1 MADRS
6 WRTVACTVVAQ
17 NYLPA
22 ARVLAR
28 SYRQHHPDH
37 DMVIAVIDGPRGAV
51 EEAHALVVG
60 PDWFDV
66 DPDEYLR
73 MATAYSLMELATAV
87 KPFLLRRLRR
97 RAEVVLYLDPDI
109 QVFAPFGEI
118 TDLATAH
125 AVVLTPHTLEPI
137 PRDGMEPGEAVIM
150 GTGIFN
156 LGFVAVGQGSEAFL
170 DYWAERL
177 RHDAIVAPEQ
187 QLFTDQRW
195 VDQVPALFRHHV
207 VRDPGCNVAY
217 WNVWQRPIGQDAA
230 GRWTAGGYPL
240 RFFHFSGYRPEKPW
254 LLTLHCARRPRTV
267 LSEHPTLRELC
278 DGYRRALLAQG
289 YTDRLETVPYGF
301 ARLGDGTPLTR
312 TMRRVF
318 RAGWIEAE
326 RSGQPVP
333 PHPFGEDGGAGFR
346 EWLTSPADVG
356 QAAAGLH
363 RWAMA
368 VWSSRADLQVA
379 LPRPWGDDAAGYRFW
394 CRKSGI
400 AEGELAEWA
409 SPAEPE
415 AVPAPEDAFGVN
427 LLGYLTAELGLGE
440 MGRIVHEALEAAGVP
455 VASVVEE
462 HTVSNRTSLRRPATL
477 GRPRFPVS
485 IVAVNADQT
494 RAVLAA
500 HPEVGQGRYRIGLWA
515 WELEDFPAWLHDA
528 FDLVDE
534 VWTVS
539 EFCREALARYAP
551 VPVRAIPVPVRDP
564 GEPVAR
570 ARRPGDP
577 VRFLFVFDFNSVG
590 QRKNPWGLVEAFRR
604 AFDDDD
610 RSDVRLVIK
619 TINAGRHPDAAERLR
634 SLVAADDR
642 IELLERYL
650 TVGELEEL
658 YARSDC
664 YVSLHRS
671 EGFGLTVAEAMA
683 RGLPTIATDYSA
695 TTELMTAEVGWPV
708 PYRLVAVG
716 AGNQPYHPDARWAEP
731 DLDAAARAMREVADD
746 PAEAARRGRAAREHL
761 LATRTMD
768 AAANWLRDAVEQARQ
783 RWRLPRSVPP
793 PAVGSPLEPLRTARE
808 ALRWRADV
816 AAPSRTPFASA
827 VRRAVLRA
835 IDHYD
840 VHQRRVLS
848 ALADGAEGTAERLAA
863 ETGAL
868 RRDLDNV
875 VGTRLAALQRSVQQ
889 HDEAMRSLERSLG
902 ERLEQLRDVV
912 SALQDSVEEENKR
925 TFDRF
930 LDRDRRCDQI
940 ETDLGQARRDVGA
953 AHAALV
959 AQHPVPPEDAT
970 AVVCDAGVLLLPVD
984 DEVVLPWLR
993 YHRSWETEEA
1003 ELMAR
1008 LAGGGVFLDVGAHVG
1023 YHTLRLLQDGAAT
1036 RAIAVEAHPGTA
1048 ELLRRNV
1055 QANVPTPAGQK
1066 VVVLPVAAWDT
1077 NGEVVLRQVEPGNS
1091 GDYRADPALDPALG
1105 RDGLRVPA
1113 VRLAER
1119 PEVRAQPIGLVKVD
1133 LQGRD
1138 HRALAGLA
1146 EVLLADRPHVVCEF
1160 SPEAVTELGDDPLAV
1175 LAGYREL
1182 GYEIRD
1188 LSGVALSSDRA
1199 TLLCARRA
1207 EAAFLT
1213 LWLTPSRS

>member
-6 WRTVACTVVAQ
+6 GRTVACTVVAQ

-28 SYRQHHPDH
+28 FYRQHHPDH
-37 DMVIAVIDGPRGAV
+37 PMVIAVIDGPRGAV
-51 EEAHALVVG
+51 EEPDALVVG

-73 MATAYSLMELATAV
+73 MATAYTLMELATAV

-97 RAEVVLYLDPDI
+97 RAEVALYLDPDI

-118 TDLATAH
+118 TDLAAEH

-156 LGFVAVGQGSEAFL
+156 LGFVAVGPGSEAFL

-217 WNVWQRPIGQDAA
+217 WNVWQRPIGRDAD
-230 GRWTAGGYPL
+230 GSWTAGGCPL

-267 LSEHPTLRELC
+267 LSEHPPLRELC

-289 YTDRLETVPYGF
+289 YTDRLERVPYGF
-301 ARLGDGTPLTR
+301 ARLGDGTPLTAA
-312 TMRRVF
+312 MRRLF
-318 RAGWIEAE
+318 RAGWIDAV
-326 RSGQPVP
+326 RSGQPPP
-333 PHPFGEDGGAGFR
+333 PHPFGDDGGVGFR

-368 VWSSRADLQVA
+368 VWSNRVDLQVA
-379 LPRPWGDDAAGYRFW
+379 FPRPWGDDAAGYRFW
-394 CRKSGI
+394 CRNSGL
-400 AEGELAEWA
+400 AESELADWA
-409 SPAEPE
+409 LPAEPE
-415 AVPAPEDAFGVN
+415 PVPAPEDAFGVN

-440 MGRIVHEALEAAGVP
+440 MGRIVHEALEATGVP
-455 VASVVEE
+455 VATVVEE
-462 HTVSNRTSLRRPATL
+462 HTVSNRTSLGRPATL
-477 GRPRFPVS
+477 GRPRFGVS
-485 IVAVNADQT
+485 IIAVNADQT

-500 HPEVGQGRYRIGLWA
+500 HPEVGHGRYRIGLWA

-539 EFCREALARYAP
+539 EFCREALARHAP

-590 QRKNPWGLVEAFRR
+590 QRKNPWGLVQAFRR
-604 AFDDDD
+604 AFSDDDAD
-610 RSDVRLVIK
+610 NRPDVRLVIK
-619 TINAGRHPDAAERLR
+619 AINACRHPDAAERLR
-634 SLVAADDR
+634 SLVAVDDR

-650 TVGELEEL
+650 TVRELDEL

-695 TTELMTAEVGWPV
+695 TTELMTAETGWPI
-708 PYRLVAVG
+708 PYRLVPVG
-716 AGNQPYHPDARWAEP
+716 EGNKPYQPDARWAEP

-746 PAEAARRGRAAREHL
+746 PAEAARRGRAAREHV
-761 LATRTMD
+761 LATRSMG
-768 AAANWLRDAVEQARQ
+768 AAANWLRDAVEQAR
-783 RWRLPRSVPP
+783 RRRLPRSAPP
-793 PAVGSPLEPLRTARE
+793 PAAGSPVQPMRAARE

-816 AAPSRTPFASA
+816 SAPSRTPFAPA

-840 VHQRRVLS
+840 VHQRTVLS

-868 RRDLDNV
+868 RRDLDDV
-875 VGTRLAALQRSVQQ
+875 VGARLAALQRSVQQ

-912 SALQDSVEEENKR
+912 GALQDSVEEETKR

-930 LDRDRRCDQI
+930 LYRDRRCDQI
-940 ETDLGQARRDVGA
+940 ETDLGQARRDVAA
-953 AHAALV
+953 AHAVLV
-959 AQHPVPPEDAT
+959 AQHAPPPEDAPADAT
-970 AVVCDAGVLLLPVD
+970 AVVCDAGVLLLPAD

-1008 LAGGGVFLDVGAHVG
+1008 LAGGGVFLDIGAHVG
-1023 YHTLRLLQDGAAT
+1023 YHTLRLLQAGAT
-1036 RAIAVEAHPGTA
+1036 RRTIAVEAHPGTA

-1055 QANVPTPAGQK
+1055 QAAPAGQR
-1066 VVVLPVAAWDT
+1066 VLVLPVAAWDT
-1077 NGEVVLRQVEPGNS
+1077 DGEVVLRQVEPGNS
-1091 GDYRADPALDPALG
+1091 GDYRAGPVRAP
-1105 RDGLRVPA
+1105 DGLRVPA
-1113 VRLAER
+1113 VRLADH

-1138 HRALAGLA
+1138 HRALAGLR

-1160 SPEAVTELGDDPLAV
+1160 SPDAMTELGDDPLAV
-1175 LAGYREL
+1175 LAGYRDL

-1188 LSGVALSSDRA
+1188 LTGATLSSDRL
-1199 TLLCARRA
+1199 TVLRA
-1207 EAAFLT
+1207 QRPEAAFLT
-1213 LWLTPSRS
+1213 LWLAPGDS